1 MQIFSEECDTKK
13 NNGGALFGGGALYGE
28 NTVHDTS
35 YTNSTMKNGLESF
48 TFQRLQWRSY
58 CLEVST

>member
-28 NTVHDTS
+28 NTVILDLDLS
-35 YTNSTMKNGLESF
+35 KSMI
-48 TFQRLQWRSY
+48 
-58 CLEVST
+58 

>member
-28 NTVHDTS
+28 NTV
-35 YTNSTMKNGLESF
+35 YV
-48 TFQRLQWRSY
+48 Y
-58 CLEVST
+58 VSNWLLDQILAL